1 MPHIAIGMLP
11 GKSSEQKKKLARKL
25 REILASELGMDRVL
39 ISVSIEDVDFKNWD
53 EFMDR
58 IPDQAIMIPEEKYDD
73 EKYKKGTCCSC

>member
-58 IPDQAIMIPEEKYDD
+58 IPDQAIMIPEEK
-73 EKYKKGTCCSC
+73 